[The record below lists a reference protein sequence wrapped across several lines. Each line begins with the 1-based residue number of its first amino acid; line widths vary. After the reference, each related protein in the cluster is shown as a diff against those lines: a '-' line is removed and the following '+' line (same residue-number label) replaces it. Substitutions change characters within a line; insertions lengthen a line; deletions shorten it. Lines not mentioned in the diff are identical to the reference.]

1 MMLKGG
7 MGNLLK
13 QARQMQEKVAKLQ
26 EEAASRTVEASA
38 GGGMVNVTAN
48 GAGDILSVKIEK
60 QVVDPEDVE
69 MLEDLVRAA
78 CNEASRKGR
87 EMVAEEMKKLTGGL
101 NIPGLF

>member
-1 MMLKGG
+1 MLKGG
-7 MGNLLK
+7 MGNLMK

-26 EEAASRTVEASA
+26 EEAAFRTVEASA
-38 GGGMVNVTAN
+38 GGGMINVTAN

-87 EMVAEEMKKLTGGL
+87 EMMAEEMKKLTGGL

>member
-1 MMLKGG
+1 MLKGG

-13 QARQMQEKVAKLQ
+13 QARQMQEKVAKVQ

-60 QVVDPEDVE
+60 QVVDPDDVE

-78 CNEASRKGR
+78 CNEAARKGR

>member
-1 MMLKGG
+1 MLKGG
-7 MGNLLK
+7 MGNFLK
-13 QARQMQEKVAKLQ
+13 QARQMQENVAKLQ
-26 EEAASRTVEASA
+26 EEAAFRTVEASA
-38 GGGMVNVTAN
+38 GGGMINVTAN

-87 EMVAEEMKKLTGGL
+87 EMMAEEMKKLTGGL

>member
-1 MMLKGG
+1 MLKGG
-7 MGNLLK
+7 MENLLK

-48 GAGDILSVKIEK
+48 GTGDILSVKIEK

>member
-1 MMLKGG
+1 MLKGG
-7 MGNLLK
+7 MGNLMK

-48 GAGDILSVKIEK
+48 GAGDILSVQIEK

-87 EMVAEEMKKLTGGL
+87 ELVAEEMKKLTGGL

>member
-1 MMLKGG
+1 MLKGG
-7 MGNLLK
+7 MGNLMK

-87 EMVAEEMKKLTGGL
+87 ELVAEEMKKLTGGL